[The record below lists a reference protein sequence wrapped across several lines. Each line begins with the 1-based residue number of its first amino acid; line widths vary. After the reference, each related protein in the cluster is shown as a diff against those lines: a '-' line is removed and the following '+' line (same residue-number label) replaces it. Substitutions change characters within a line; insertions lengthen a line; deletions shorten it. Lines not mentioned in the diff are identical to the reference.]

1 MHFQTSAQPPLQ
13 LPEGVCLIH
22 NQHGRE
28 FLQIDHPAVSAR
40 IAMEGAHITHCQPTG
55 QGPLLWMSSS
65 EPEHPGKTIRG
76 GIPLCWPWFSDT
88 RAGPAH
94 GIARISPWE
103 LTAISSDAEQVSV
116 RMSLADSL
124 IEQALPGEKW
134 QLDVEFVLG
143 SDLMVTLITR
153 NTGSDAQALSQA
165 LHSYLPIS
173 NIDQVMVQ
181 GLESCTYLD
190 QLTGHLQIQQGP
202 VRFTAETDRIYF
214 NHSGELRL
222 IDANKQVISVHREG
236 SDSVVV
242 WNPWIEKS
250 LRLSHFASDDYRH
263 MLCIEAANAGPDAR
277 MIEPGETHR
286 LSSRITRDAADS
298 SVV

>member
-1 MHFQTSAQPPLQ
+1 MHSQTSAQHPVQ
-13 LPEGVCLIH
+13 LPEGVRLIE

-40 IAMEGAHITHCQPTG
+40 IAMEGAHITHCQPVG
-55 QGPLLWMSSS
+55 QGPLLWMSAS
-65 EPEHPGKTIRG
+65 EPELPGKTIRG
-76 GIPLCWPWFSDT
+76 GIPLCWPWFSNT
-88 RAGPAH
+88 RAGVAH
-94 GIARISPWE
+94 GIARISPWQ
-103 LTAISSDAEQVSV
+103 LTAVSSDAEQVSV

-143 SDLMVTLITR
+143 SDLTVTLITR
-153 NTGSDAQALSQA
+153 NTGSEAQALSQA
-165 LHSYLPIS
+165 LHSYLPVS
-173 NIDQVMVQ
+173 DIDQVMVQ
-181 GLESCTYLD
+181 GLESCTYID

-202 VRFTAETDRIYF
+202 IRFTAETDRIYF
-214 NHSGELRL
+214 NHSGEVRL

-242 WNPWIEKS
+242 WNPWIDKS
-250 LRLSHFASDDYRH
+250 LRLSHFGSDDYRH

-277 MIEPGETHR
+277 ILKPGETHR
-286 LSSRITRDAADS
+286 LSSKITRGAADS

>member
-1 MHFQTSAQPPLQ
+1 MQSQTSAQQPVQ
-13 LPEGVCLIH
+13 LPAGIRLIQ
-22 NQHGRE
+22 NQHGRD
-28 FLQIDHPAVSAR
+28 FLQIDHPAVGAR

-55 QGPLLWMSSS
+55 QGPLLWMSSD
-65 EPEHPGKTIRG
+65 EPERPGKTIRG
-76 GIPLCWPWFSDT
+76 GIPLCWPWFSNT

-94 GIARISPWE
+94 GIARISPWQ
-103 LTAISSDAEQVSV
+103 LTAVSSDADQVSV
-116 RMSLADSL
+116 RMSLAEAL
-124 IEQALPGEKW
+124 ISQALPGEKW

-153 NTGSDAQALSQA
+153 NTGEESQALSQA
-165 LHSYLPIS
+165 LHSYLPVS
-173 NIDQVMVQ
+173 GIDQVMVQ

-190 QLTGHLQIQQGP
+190 RLTGHLQIQQGP

-214 NHSGELRL
+214 NHSGEVRL

-242 WNPWIEKS
+242 WNPWIDKS
-250 LRLSHFASDDYRH
+250 LRLSHFASDDYQH

-277 MIEPGETHR
+277 ILEPGETHR
-286 LSSRITRDAADS
+286 LSSRITRGAADS
-298 SVV
+298 SAV